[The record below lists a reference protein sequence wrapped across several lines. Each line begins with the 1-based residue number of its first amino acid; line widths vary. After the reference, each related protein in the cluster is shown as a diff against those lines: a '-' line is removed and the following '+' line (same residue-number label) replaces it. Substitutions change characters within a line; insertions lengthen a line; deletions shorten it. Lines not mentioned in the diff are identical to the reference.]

1 MRDIS
6 NQHHSFSVAAACKV
20 GVNCAVIIQS
30 IYYWVTKN
38 EANEKNHYDGHYWTY
53 NSVSAFSEL
62 FPYLSARQ
70 ISTAL
75 RKLED
80 EGYILTGNY
89 NKMKWDRTKWYALTE
104 AGYALAENAESISQN
119 STMDSPEVSNREDEN
134 GEPIPVSN
142 PVTVT
147 SSNTDRERKRKRFTP
162 PTRQECIDYARE
174 KHPSVDGGR
183 FWDYY
188 TEGEWHDSNG
198 KPVKN
203 WKLKMNTWDSH
214 EQPRSGPKRG
224 RSDQPA
230 DLVKLPYG
238 MLPRGMVKT
247 DEEIA
252 QLMDWER
259 TAYYGNARTYQERWE
274 KSNAG
279 D

>member
-20 GVNCAVIIQS
+20 GVNCAVIVQS

-80 EGYILTGNY
+80 GGYILTGNY

-119 STMDSPEVSNREDEN
+119 STMDSPEVSNQEDEN
-134 GEPIPVSN
+134 SEPIPVSN

-147 SSNTDRERKRKRFTP
+147 SSNTDREGKRKRFTP
-162 PTRQECIDYARE
+162 PTRDEVAGYIHEMGYGLDPDE
-174 KHPSVDGGR
+174 
-183 FWDYY
+183 FM
-188 TEGEWHDSNG
+188 DSNEMRGWKMRNG
-198 KPVKN
+198 KTISDWKACVRTFERNRKKWDADDQRRKGAENAPDSSRRRDTPV
-203 WKLKMNTWDSH
+203 L
-214 EQPRSGPKRG
+214 EG
-224 RSDQPA
+224 
-230 DLVKLPYG
+230 Y
-238 MLPRGMVKT
+238 
-247 DEEIA
+247 
-252 QLMDWER
+252 DW
-259 TAYYGNARTYQERWE
+259 
-274 KSNAG
+274 
-279 D
+279 

>member
-53 NSVSAFSEL
+53 NSVSAFSKL

-104 AGYALAENAESISQN
+104 AGYALVENAESISQN

-134 GEPIPVSN
+134 SEPIPVSN

-147 SSNTDRERKRKRFTP
+147 SSNTDREGNRKRFTP
-162 PTRQECIDYARE
+162 PTLQEVTDYINE
-174 KHPSVDGGR
+174 KGYGLDPLE
-183 FWDYY
+183 FM
-188 TEGEWHDSNG
+188 DSNEMRGWKMRNG
-198 KPVKN
+198 KQIEDWKACVRTFERCRKKWDAEDKRRRGAENAPDAPKKGDIPV
-203 WKLKMNTWDSH
+203 L
-214 EQPRSGPKRG
+214 EG
-224 RSDQPA
+224 
-230 DLVKLPYG
+230 Y
-238 MLPRGMVKT
+238 
-247 DEEIA
+247 
-252 QLMDWER
+252 DW
-259 TAYYGNARTYQERWE
+259 
-274 KSNAG
+274 
-279 D
+279 